1 MVAMLE
7 PGTTPTC
14 LGLTGPEWHAAGYGL
29 MEGLKF
35 WKRKPV
41 AYDEIDSLR
50 LSPEWKADLKA
61 KYHYYWTAFDLPEDI
76 ALLVLIGWF
85 GVTHFDS
92 AMHLLVKAFGG
103 ILIA

>member
-1 MVAMLE
+1 MLE
-7 PGTTPTC
+7 PEGTPT
-14 LGLTGPEWHAAGYGL
+14 LFGFTAPEIHAGGYGFL
-29 MEGLKF
+29 EGLKF

-41 AYDEIDSLR
+41 PYDQIDTLP

-61 KYHYYWTAFDLPEDI
+61 KYHYYWTAFDLPEDV

-92 AMHLLVKAFGG
+92 AMNLLVHAFGG
-103 ILIA
+103 VLIA